1 MKKQRMVLLGS
12 LALVILLS
20 VVLIILMTSP
30 QQEQPQ
36 ESSQTDQQQEMELLS
51 MTVEKINTISVENPA
66 GGFVLVNQGS
76 GFVVE
81 GYEEVA
87 TSSINVNNLT
97 ANFTSLQAKRLLLSQ
112 EELTLGSSN
121 EQLEQYGLDN
131 PQYSIQIVTTD
142 GNTEELF
149 LGNSAPDGSS
159 IYALYQDAVYLLD
172 DRLLDSVSKGS
183 LSFLDNQITD
193 LEPEYEKAII
203 TLSGTVRSSPVTLEI
218 QTGEFIGLIGHTGSG
233 KSTLMNML
241 GCLDVP
247 TSGTYLLHDQDVSR
261 MSDDDLSDIRNR
273 EIGFIFQGFNLIPNL
288 TALENVELPLI
299 YRGISK
305 KERLELSQDA
315 LRKVGLEKRMNHKPS
330 EMSGGQQQRV
340 AIARAIA
347 QAPPV
352 ILADEPTGN
361 LDSGSTKEIMGILK
375 SLHQEGRTVIII
387 THDNDIAAQAE
398 RVIRIKDGYIEA
410 DYNQD
415 TENYEE

>member
-1 MKKQRMVLLGS
+1 MS
-12 LALVILLS
+12 ALVE
-20 VVLIILMTSP
+20 VKDMCKVYNP
-30 QQEQPQ
+30 G
-36 ESSQTDQQQEMELLS
+36 
-51 MTVEKINTISVENPA
+51 ENEVRA
-66 GGFVLVNQGS
+66 LDHVN
-76 GFVVE
+76 V
-81 GYEEVA
+81 
-87 TSSINVNNLT
+87 SIN
-97 ANFTSLQAKRLLLSQ
+97 
-112 EELTLGSSN
+112 EN
-121 EQLEQYGLDN
+121 EF
-131 PQYSIQIVTTD
+131 V
-142 GNTEELF
+142 
-149 LGNSAPDGSS
+149 
-159 IYALYQDAVYLLD
+159 
-172 DRLLDSVSKGS
+172 
-183 LSFLDNQITD
+183 
-193 LEPEYEKAII
+193 AII
-203 TLSGTVRSSPVTLEI
+203 
-218 QTGEFIGLIGHTGSG
+218 GHSGSG

-330 EMSGGQQQRV
+330 ELSGGQQQRV